1 MSESPAGPDNW
12 FPVNEAI
19 ARTIPSGSKATYLF
33 EPDASGLYADAVAAS
48 KYSGLT
54 YEVVVDGETRYGPAA
69 VPPTDVDDMTT
80 THNPR
85 LEAKRH
91 LRVIVRNPSG
101 VERDVTA
108 QIRGVEE

>member
-1 MSESPAGPDNW
+1 MSESPGGPSDW

-33 EPDASGLYADAVAAS
+33 EPDASGLFADAIAAS
-48 KYSGLT
+48 KYTGLT
-54 YEVVVDGETRYGPAA
+54 YEVVIDGETRYGPAP

-85 LEAKRH
+85 LQVARH
-91 LRVIVRNPSG
+91 LKLIVRNPSG

-108 QIRGVEE
+108 QVRGVEQ